1 MRALPE
7 VAAATGFAELLWT
20 IEFTSALAC
29 SQIEG
34 QCRPRPLRPGET
46 GNGTF

>member
-20 IEFTSALAC
+20 AEFTSALAC
-29 SQIEG
+29 SRIEASVG
-34 QCRPRPLRPGET
+34 RDLLRPGET
-46 GNGTF
+46 GRRLL

>member
-20 IEFTSALAC
+20 IEFTSRARLL
-29 SQIEG
+29 SNR
-34 QCRPRPLRPGET
+34 RPVSAET
-46 GNGTF
+46 LKVR